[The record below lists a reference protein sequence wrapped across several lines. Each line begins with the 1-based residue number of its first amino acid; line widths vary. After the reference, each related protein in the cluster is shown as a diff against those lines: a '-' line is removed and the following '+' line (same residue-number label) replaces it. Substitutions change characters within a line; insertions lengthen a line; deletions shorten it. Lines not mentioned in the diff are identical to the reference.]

1 MTETMQTL
9 QAMPAAGKQADTGID
24 TPANMGAESGWIHDW
39 DSTSPARLAD
49 EEMHAF
55 ISNCDQHTPAVR
67 LLLLVE
73 KLMTGSASFPLQKN
87 PYPNMFFQDG
97 MNGYAGLVDEGA
109 SSRQRRNMLALAGD
123 IQNSRLSSSPG
134 GTLLELLE
142 NHPEQAVSEKLDTYR
157 PEDDRIAMTGPLP
170 AMTALGLRNPQWA
183 ESMIRVVKDM
193 CAWSANHPPEH
204 SIGSVPA
211 ILADDPDG
219 RPIPVESISMVAA
232 MIDTAFNLGP
242 YAPMMSADTAT
253 MSMIAG
259 EALSDIRRPCPQR
272 MPARERMM
280 DILTQILHIRA
291 GAGPLSADG
300 CKWRNTFKHWQ
311 WAERKALYA
320 LATHP
325 LLLSEPDRAVRDV
338 VAAMDAIIEDIS
350 HSGNTP
356 RLDLASW
363 DTLRRLATLPW
374 DMTVFLT
381 AGSAAFDFTGGSEDH
396 TGGGHYE
403 RTAGLEDAL
412 VGIDWDDTDEDGV
425 MAIARRIF
433 HDSFA
438 STRDPL
444 MLLDNDGHGYY
455 TDEDA
460 DEREPMFTQFMLGCL
475 ETGNSRMAADMS
487 LLDRIICG
495 VCERMAENGTAG
507 AESKDPIPVV
517 FTGRQ
522 LRRMVGQIINDRDPE
537 SFVCMF
543 ESEECVGNIIRLGGQ
558 DGSHAR
564 RIRENGRYG
573 LPMRAWKI
581 PEARYGRSV
590 MFHVGVDWG
599 REDS

>member
-9 QAMPAAGKQADTGID
+9 QARPAAGDTGINTARD
-24 TPANMGAESGWIHDW
+24 RSAEAEERRANDW
-39 DSTSPARLAD
+39 DASGSAMLAD
-49 EEMHAF
+49 EEMRAL
-55 ISNCDQHTPAVR
+55 ISNCDRHTPAVR

-73 KLMTGSASFPLQKN
+73 RLMTGSASFPLQKN
-87 PYPNMFFQDG
+87 PYPNMLFQDG
-97 MNGYAGLVDEGA
+97 RHGYDGLVDEGA
-109 SSRQRRNMLALAGD
+109 SSSQRRNMLALAGR
-123 IQNSRLSSSPG
+123 IQNGRLLGSSGS
-134 GTLLELLE
+134 TLLKLLE
-142 NHPEQAVSEKLDTYR
+142 DHPEQVASKELDAYR
-157 PEDDRIAMTGPLP
+157 LEDDRIAMTGPLP

-211 ILADDPDG
+211 ILAGDPDG
-219 RPIPVESISMVAA
+219 RPIPVESISMLAA
-232 MIDTAFNLGP
+232 MIDTGFNFGP

-259 EALSDIRRPCPQR
+259 EALSDIRRSCPQR

-280 DILTQILHIRA
+280 RILTQILRIRA

-311 WAERKALYA
+311 WAEHKALYA

-350 HSGNTP
+350 HSWNTP
-356 RLDLASW
+356 RLDMASW
-363 DTLRRLATLPW
+363 DTLRSIAALPW

-381 AGSAAFDFTGGSEDH
+381 AGSAAATFTGGSEDH
-396 TGGGHYE
+396 TVGDYYE
-403 RTAGLEDAL
+403 RTTGLENAL
-412 VGIDWDDTDEDGV
+412 SRVDWDDVDEDGV

-433 HDSFA
+433 HDGFA

-444 MLLDNDGHGYY
+444 TLLDNDGHGYY

-495 VCERMAENGTAG
+495 VCERMAEKDMPG
-507 AESKDPIPVV
+507 AESSDPIPVV

-522 LRRMVGQIINDRDPE
+522 LRRMVGQIIDGHDPE
-537 SFVCMF
+537 RFVCMF
-543 ESEECVGNIIRLGGQ
+543 ESEECVGNIIRLGGR

-573 LPMRAWKI
+573 LPVRAWKI
-581 PEARYGRSV
+581 PEARYGGSV

-599 REDS
+599 RDDP

>member
-9 QAMPAAGKQADTGID
+9 QARPAAGKQTDTGID
-24 TPANMGAESGWIHDW
+24 TPANMGAETGWIHDW
-39 DSTSPARLAD
+39 DAAGPARLTD
-49 EEMHAF
+49 EEMRAF
-55 ISNCDQHTPAVR
+55 ISDCDQHTPAVR

-73 KLMTGSASFPLQKN
+73 RLMTGSASFPLQKN

-97 MNGYAGLVDEGA
+97 RNGYAGLVDAGA
-109 SSRQRRNMLALAGD
+109 SSSQRRNMLALAGD
-123 IQNSRLSSSPG
+123 IQNSRLRSGPG
-134 GTLLELLE
+134 GTLLDLLE

-157 PEDDRIAMTGPLP
+157 PEDDRIALTGPLP
-170 AMTALGLRNPQWA
+170 AMTAMGLRNPQWA
-183 ESMIRVVKDM
+183 ESMIGVVKDM

-219 RPIPVESISMVAA
+219 RPIPLESISMLAA
-232 MIDTAFNLGP
+232 MINAGFYLGP
-242 YAPMMSADTAT
+242 YDPMMSADIVT
-253 MSMIAG
+253 MSMITG
-259 EALSDIRRPCPQR
+259 ETLPDIRRPCPQR
-272 MPARERMM
+272 MPARELMM
-280 DILTQILHIRA
+280 RILTQILRIRA

-311 WAERKALYA
+311 WAEHKALYA

-325 LLLSEPDRAVRDV
+325 LLLSDPDRAVRDV
-338 VAAMDAIIEDIS
+338 VAAMDAVIGSVS

-356 RLDLASW
+356 RLNLASW
-363 DTLRRLATLPW
+363 ATLRNIAALPW

-381 AGSAAFDFTGGSEDH
+381 AGSAAFDFTGRSEDH

-412 VGIDWDDTDEDGV
+412 AGIDWDDADEDGV

-433 HDSFA
+433 HDGFA

-444 MLLDNDGHGYY
+444 TLLDNNGHDYY

-495 VCERMAENGTAG
+495 VCERMAEKDMPG
-507 AESKDPIPVV
+507 AESSDPIPVV

-522 LRRMVGQIINDRDPE
+522 LRRMVGQIIDGHDPE
-537 SFVCMF
+537 RFVCMF

-558 DGSHAR
+558 DGSHTR

-573 LPMRAWKI
+573 LPVRAWKI
-581 PEARYGRSV
+581 LEAKYGGSV

-599 REDS
+599 RDDP

>member
-1 MTETMQTL
+1 MQTL
-9 QAMPAAGKQADTGID
+9 QARPVAGKQTATGID
-24 TPANMGAESGWIHDW
+24 TATDRRMEAEEKLVHDW
-39 DSTSPARLAD
+39 DASGPAKLTD
-49 EEMHAF
+49 EEMRAF
-55 ISNCDQHTPAVR
+55 ISDCDRRTPAVR
-67 LLLLVE
+67 LMLLVE
-73 KLMTGSASFPLQKN
+73 KLMTGSASFPLQKD
-87 PYPNMFFQDG
+87 PYPNVFFQDG
-97 MNGYAGLVDEGA
+97 RNGYDGLVDAGA
-109 SSRQRRNMLALAGD
+109 SSRQRRNMLALAGR
-123 IQNSRLSSSPG
+123 IQNDRLRGSSGS
-134 GTLLELLE
+134 TLLRLLE
-142 NHPEQAVSEKLDTYR
+142 DHPEQVASKELDAYR
-157 PEDDRIAMTGPLP
+157 LEDGRIAMTGPLP
-170 AMTALGLRNPQWA
+170 AMTAMGLRNPQWA

-193 CAWSANHPPEH
+193 CAWSATHPPEH
-204 SIGSVPA
+204 GVGSVPA

-219 RPIPVESISMVAA
+219 RPIPVESISMLAA
-232 MIDTAFNLGP
+232 MIDTGFNLGP
-242 YAPMMSADTAT
+242 YDPMMSADTVT

-259 EALSDIRRPCPQR
+259 EALPDIRRSCPHR

-280 DILTQILHIRA
+280 DILTQVLRIRA
-291 GAGPLSADG
+291 GAGPMSADG

-311 WAERKALYA
+311 WAEHKALYA

-350 HSGNTP
+350 QSWNTP
-356 RLDLASW
+356 RLDMASW
-363 DTLRRLATLPW
+363 DTLRSIAALPW

-381 AGSAAFDFTGGSEDH
+381 VGSATATFTGGSEYH
-396 TGGGHYE
+396 IVGGYYE

-412 VGIDWDDTDEDGV
+412 AAIDWDDVDEDGV
-425 MAIARRIF
+425 MAIARRVF

-444 MLLDNDGHGYY
+444 MLLDNDGHDYY

-460 DEREPMFTQFMLGCL
+460 DEREPMLTQFMLGCL

-495 VCERMAENGTAG
+495 VCERMAEKDTASV
-507 AESKDPIPVV
+507 ESTEPISVV

-522 LRRMVGQIINDRDPE
+522 LRRMVGQIINGRDPE

-543 ESEECVGNIIRLGGQ
+543 ESEECVGNIIRLGGR
-558 DGSHAR
+558 DGSQAR